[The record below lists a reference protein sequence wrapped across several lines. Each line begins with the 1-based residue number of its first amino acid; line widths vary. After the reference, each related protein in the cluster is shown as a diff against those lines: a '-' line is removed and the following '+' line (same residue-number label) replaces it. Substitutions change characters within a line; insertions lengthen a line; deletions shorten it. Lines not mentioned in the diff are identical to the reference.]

1 MRTFSVSFF
10 IGTLL
15 LLLLPHMPSLDA
27 LFWGVYLGVALLFS
41 VGCVVWRRRLRLP
54 LVLLLSGLW
63 LGGGYALHTAGGVLA
78 SWLPVAWEG
87 EDVLLTGTVA
97 DVPELGVD
105 GLHFVFDAEHPAFNG
120 RLRLAWYEDETP
132 PMHAGERWQLLVR
145 GKRPHG
151 FRNPNGFDY
160 EQWLFTQ
167 RIGGSGHVRKSTEN
181 QRLAAAPPWAVNAW
195 RQNLKMAIET
205 ALPDSPATGLVQGLA
220 VAYTKAITPEQWAV
234 LRDTGTIHLLAIS
247 GLHITMVAGLGILP
261 VWGIW
266 RLFPVLYLWL
276 PLRVAAGVAG
286 GGLAIGYAL
295 LAGFNIPTQRTL
307 LMLLV
312 VLLGLVWRRQIPFSV
327 TLATAL
333 LAVLLLDP
341 LAPLAVGFWLSF
353 VTVGLLAWLSLRQRR
368 MGKTAVVWMQLVLS
382 LGTLPLTAGFFGMV
396 SLSSPVANLLA
407 IPLVTFVVTPLVLLG
422 IVLVGWWSTAA
433 TLVWS
438 GAAVLLTWLMTVL
451 EWLAGLPLAA
461 VSMPLVPLVWLG
473 LALLGFGLLC
483 APRGMPGRWLGLVL
497 MLPMLLYQPEKPAAG
512 AFRASVLDVGQ
523 GLATVVQTAQHTLVF
538 DTGPKTSDSFD
549 AGELVVLPWLYGQG
563 LRNVDRLL
571 VSHADNDHS
580 GGAQALV
587 NTMPVGDIWVGTPDI
602 LPQQPTALCAAG
614 QQWEWDGVQ
623 FSVLHPS
630 PAFKEPR
637 DNNRSCVLKVSNA
650 HHSLLL
656 TADIERPVEQWLL
669 KQRADLAAEVL
680 LLPHHGSKTSSSPA
694 FINAV
699 APRLGIVTSGYR
711 NRYHHPHP
719 SVTARYEARGIK
731 LLNTV
736 NSGELRLDFPDTNAA
751 FEIREWRQV
760 QPHIWQKTTM

>member
-15 LLLLPHMPSLDA
+15 LLPLPHMPSLDA
-27 LFWGVYLGVALLFS
+27 LFWGVYLGVALLFCVS
-41 VGCVVWRRRLRLP
+41 CVVWRRRLRLP

-63 LGGGYALHTAGGVLA
+63 LGGGYALHTADGVLA

-132 PMHAGERWQLLVR
+132 PMYAGERWQLLVR

-220 VAYTKAITPEQWAV
+220 VAYTKSITPEQWAV

-276 PLRVAAGVAG
+276 PLRVAAGIAG

-312 VLLGLVWRRQIPFSV
+312 VLLGNAVQNALLGQDASV
-327 TLATAL
+327 AGGLL
-333 LAVLLLDP
+333 LAVTLISLNWL
-341 LAPLAVGFWLSF
+341 VGFAS
-353 VTVGLLAWLSLRQRR
+353 ARSER
-368 MGKTAVVWMQLVLS
+368 
-382 LGTLPLTAGFFGMV
+382 
-396 SLSSPVANLLA
+396 
-407 IPLVTFVVTPLVLLG
+407 
-422 IVLVGWWSTAA
+422 
-433 TLVWS
+433 
-438 GAAVLLTWLMTVL
+438 L
-451 EWLAGLPLAA
+451 ETNGHI
-461 VSMPLVPLVWLG
+461 
-473 LALLGFGLLC
+473 
-483 APRGMPGRWLGLVL
+483 
-497 MLPMLLYQPEKPAAG
+497 
-512 AFRASVLDVGQ
+512 
-523 GLATVVQTAQHTLVF
+523 TVVMQ
-538 DTGPKTSDSFD
+538 
-549 AGELVVLPWLYGQG
+549 
-563 LRNVDRLL
+563 
-571 VSHADNDHS
+571 
-580 GGAQALV
+580 
-587 NTMPVGDIWVGTPDI
+587 
-602 LPQQPTALCAAG
+602 PQ
-614 QQWEWDGVQ
+614 
-623 FSVLHPS
+623 
-630 PAFKEPR
+630 R
-637 DNNRSCVLKVSNA
+637 D
-650 HHSLLL
+650 
-656 TADIERPVEQWLL
+656 
-669 KQRADLAAEVL
+669 
-680 LLPHHGSKTSSSPA
+680 
-694 FINAV
+694 
-699 APRLGIVTSGYR
+699 
-711 NRYHHPHP
+711 
-719 SVTARYEARGIK
+719 
-731 LLNTV
+731 
-736 NSGELRLDFPDTNAA
+736 
-751 FEIREWRQV
+751 
-760 QPHIWQKTTM
+760 

>member
-27 LFWGVYLGVALLFS
+27 LFWGIYFGVFL
-41 VGCVVWRRRLRLP
+41 
-54 LVLLLSGLW
+54 LLLSGYWMLRQRLPMPVLLLVTGCW
-63 LGGGYALHTAGGVLA
+63 LGGGYALHTAEGVLA
-78 SWLPVAWEG
+78 SWLPAAWEG
-87 EDVLLTGTVA
+87 EDVLLSGTIA
-97 DVPELGVD
+97 DVPATTVG
-105 GLHFVFDAEHPAFNG
+105 GLSFVFDADHPEFKG
-120 RLRLAWYEDETP
+120 RLRVAWYADEIP
-132 PMHAGERWQLLVR
+132 LVYAGERWQFLVR

-151 FRNPNGFDY
+151 FSNPNGFDY
-160 EQWLFTQ
+160 EQWLFSQ
-167 RIGGSGHVRKSTEN
+167 RIGGSAYVRASPDN
-181 QRLAAAPPWAVNAW
+181 QRLAEASPWAVNAW
-195 RQNLKMAIET
+195 RQDLKIAIET
-205 ALPDSPATGLVQGLA
+205 ALADSPATGLVQGLA
-220 VAYTKAITPEQWAV
+220 VAYTKAITQEQWEV

-266 RLFPVLYLWL
+266 RLFPGLYSWL
-276 PLRVAAGVAG
+276 PLRVAAGIAG
-286 GGLAIGYAL
+286 GGLATGYAL

-327 TLATAL
+327 ILATAL

-341 LAPLAVGFWLSF
+341 LAALAVGFWLSF
-353 VTVGLLAWLSLRQRR
+353 ITVGLLAWLGLRQRR
-368 MGKTAVVWMQLVLS
+368 VGSGSVVWIQLVLS
-382 LGTLPLTAGFFGMV
+382 LGLLPLTAGFFGMV
-396 SLSSPVANLLA
+396 SLSSPLANLLA
-407 IPLVTFVVTPLVLLG
+407 IPVITFLVTPLVLLG
-422 IVLVGWWSTAA
+422 IVLVGWWSAA
-433 TLVWS
+433 AAWVWS
-438 GAAVLLTWLMTVL
+438 GASILLTGLMAVL
-451 EWLAGLPLAA
+451 EWLAALPLAA
-461 VSMPLVPLVWLG
+461 VAMPLVPLLWLG
-473 LALLGFGLLC
+473 VALVGFGLLC
-483 APRGMPGRWLGLVL
+483 LPKGMPGRWLGLLL
-497 MLPMLLYQPEKPAAG
+497 MLPMLLYQPEKPAEG

-538 DTGPKTSDSFD
+538 DTGPKTSDTFD
-549 AGELVVLPWLYGQG
+549 TGALVVLPWLYGQG
-563 LRNVDRLL
+563 LRSVDRLL

-587 NTMPVGDIWVGTPDI
+587 NTMSVGDIWVGTPDI
-602 LPQQPTALCAAG
+602 LPQQSTALCEAG

-637 DNNRSCVLKVSNA
+637 DNNRSCMLKVSNA

-669 KQRADLAAEVL
+669 KQRADLAADVL

-736 NSGELRLDFPDTNAA
+736 NSGELRLDFPDTNTA

-760 QPHIWQKTTM
+760 RPHIWQKPAM